1 MITSYFKSELDGDLH
16 NSLLETMKAYNNYKK
31 WFKFPSAIK
40 GKIDLNLSSQNA
52 ICHRLSVEKQA

>member
-1 MITSYFKSELDGDLH
+1 MCIKSCDGIMITSYFKSELDGDLH

-40 GKIDLNLSSQNA
+40 GEIDLNL
-52 ICHRLSVEKQA
+52 